1 MYKTDKRL
9 TSNHLT
15 EKENEIRLKRIKKLP
30 DVSDKAED
38 IEIDFEKAGLLER
51 INARKAMRQKEDE
64 SKVEQNDPKSVQQ
77 D

>member
-15 EKENEIRLKRIKKLP
+15 EEENKIRLKGIVSLP
-30 DVSDKAED
+30 DAADKAEEID
-38 IEIDFEKAGLLER
+38 IDFEKAGLLER

-64 SKVEQNDPKSVQQ
+64 SKVE
-77 D
+77 

>member
-15 EKENEIRLKRIKKLP
+15 EEENMIRRKEIESLA
-30 DVSDKAED
+30 DVSDKAEEID
-38 IEIDFEKAGLLER
+38 IDFEKAGLLER
-51 INARKAMRQKEDE
+51 IKAKKAKSQKEDE
-64 SKVEQNDPKSVQQ
+64 SKAEQNGPKPVQQ

>member
-15 EKENEIRLKRIKKLP
+15 EEENKIRLKGIASLP
-30 DVSDKAED
+30 DTSVKAEEID
-38 IEIDFEKAGLLER
+38 IDFEKAGLLER

-64 SKVEQNDPKSVQQ
+64 SKVE
-77 D
+77 

>member
-15 EKENEIRLKRIKKLP
+15 EEENKIRLKEIKSLP
-30 DVSDKAED
+30 DTSDKAEEID
-38 IEIDFEKAGLLER
+38 IDFEKAGLLER

-64 SKVEQNDPKSVQQ
+64 SKVE
-77 D
+77 